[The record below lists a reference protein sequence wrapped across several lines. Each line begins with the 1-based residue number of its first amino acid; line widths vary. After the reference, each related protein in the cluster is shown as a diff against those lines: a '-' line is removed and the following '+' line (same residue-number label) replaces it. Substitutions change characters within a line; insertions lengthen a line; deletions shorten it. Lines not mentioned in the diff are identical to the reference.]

1 MKGIWEGEG
10 RFVMFKKG
18 FFLIGLFLLRLG
30 AFGFSMDAD
39 EVGWLVY
46 NRYDGDDAYYKID
59 MELVDKSGDRVRREM
74 EVYIKDYNGLDK
86 TTIVFLS
93 PPDIRGTAFLSIENP
108 KGADKT
114 QFLYLPSLGRVRR
127 ITSKQK
133 ANSFVNTDYSY
144 EDIGRRWP
152 AKDFHKLIGEDSI
165 LGRPCYVLESVP
177 KKEGESQYSKRICY
191 IDKETGL
198 SLRRE
203 FFDKKGRKIREM
215 RVNKISVVDGI
226 PTVIDSEMIDLRTGH
241 KTVMKV
247 KDVRYNQG
255 LPDKVFSVRYMKSL
269 IE

>member
-1 MKGIWEGEG
+1 MLRKT
-10 RFVMFKKG
+10 
-18 FFLIGLFLLRLG
+18 FLLINLFLLISGPLTF
-30 AFGFSMDAD
+30 AMDAD
-39 EVGWLVY
+39 DVGWLVY

-59 MELVDKSGDRVRREM
+59 MELVDRSGDRIKREM

-127 ITSKQK
+127 ITSRQK

-152 AKDFHKLIGEDSI
+152 AKDKHRLIGAENI
-165 LGRPCYVLESVP
+165 LGRPCYVLESIP
-177 KKEGESQYSKRICY
+177 KREGESQYSKRICY

-198 SLRRE
+198 SLKRE

-215 RVNKISVVDGI
+215 RVNKISVIDGI

-247 KDVRYNQG
+247 KEVRYNQG
-255 LPDKVFSVRYMKSL
+255 LPDKIFSVRYMKSL
-269 IE
+269 TE